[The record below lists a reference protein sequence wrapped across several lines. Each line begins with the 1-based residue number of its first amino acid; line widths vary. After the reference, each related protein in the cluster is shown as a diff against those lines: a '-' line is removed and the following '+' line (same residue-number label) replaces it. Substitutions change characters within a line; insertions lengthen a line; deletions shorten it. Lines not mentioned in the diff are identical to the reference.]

1 MFCPS
6 WNSVCDTRY
15 AAVYDAWMLK
25 LTTIYS
31 TGTFLCFMSD
41 GAASSSQSMDVDSG
55 VESQQSQSSTKSTVA
70 AFTSKTPVKS
80 TMKSL
85 KSQTLSGGTGS
96 PKAKATPPATLSVDQ
111 VCITYSLRAFVIECA
126 SLQYPLIYEPRLSP
140 QETLCSSG
148 NPNNRA
154 STSFHFQSY

>member
-6 WNSVCDTRY
+6 WNSVCDKRY
-15 AAVYDAWMLK
+15 AAVCDVWMLK

-55 VESQQSQSSTKSTVA
+55 VESQQSQSSTKSTVSA
-70 AFTSKTPVKS
+70 SISKTPVKS

-96 PKAKATPPATLSVDQ
+96 PKAKATPPTTLSVDQ
-111 VCITYSLRAFVIECA
+111 VCITYSLRAFVIEYA
-126 SLQYPLIYEPRLSP
+126 VTKISINL
-140 QETLCSSG
+140 
-148 NPNNRA
+148 
-154 STSFHFQSY
+154 